1 MVNKYNFQERFNKF
15 IKFDKIRFYKLLE
28 MIQYTTLFYIT
39 IIILIILFNKY
50 FSNIFNVDKKIEE
63 IKKNENLT
71 DKEIEYRTFYILFF
85 YILIYTIIIIILF
98 FYIRKF
104 VLIFPSLPNIY
115 DKSFIP
121 HTTFDFVNKIALVYL
136 TMSLLANYSENLA
149 KLKNIIINL

>member
-63 IKKNENLT
+63 IKK
-71 DKEIEYRTFYILFF
+71 
-85 YILIYTIIIIILF
+85 
-98 FYIRKF
+98 
-104 VLIFPSLPNIY
+104 
-115 DKSFIP
+115 
-121 HTTFDFVNKIALVYL
+121 
-136 TMSLLANYSENLA
+136 
-149 KLKNIIINL
+149 

>member
-1 MVNKYNFQERFNKF
+1 MVYKYNFQERLNKF
-15 IKFDKIRFYKLLE
+15 IKFDKIRFYKILE

-39 IIILIILFNKY
+39 IIILIIIVNKY
-50 FSNIFNVDKKIEE
+50 FSNIFDVDKKIED

-71 DKEIEYRTFYILFF
+71 DNEIKYSTFCILFF
-85 YILIYTIIIIILF
+85 YILVYTIIIIILF

-104 VLIFPSLPNIY
+104 ILIFPSLPNTY

-136 TMSLLANYSENLA
+136 TMSLLAGYSENLT
-149 KLKNIIINL
+149 KLKNIITNL